1 MSATEETSR
10 EQIHDQEDRPQYR
23 CRRGAVQPGHRATPC
38 EGWLNLLASLPID
51 GAHLAPFL
59 PAVTLIELTPGPDM
73 AYLGLLSVREGFTAG
88 FLTAAGITLG
98 LAACL
103 LASVAGLAE
112 FAARETWAYRTLRWV
127 GGGYLLWLA
136 LDAWRGETRR
146 RSEAPSRPVMAP
158 RLNLR
163 GFLINILNPKAAIF
177 YLSLLPGR
185 IRPERGQ
192 VVLQGLALGAVHLA
206 IAVTVHA
213 GFAAALVAV
222 AAWVA
227 WTTRSA

>member
-10 EQIHDQEDRPQYR
+10 EQVHDQEDRPQYR

-51 GAHLAPFL
+51 GARLAPFL

-73 AYLGLLSVREGFTAG
+73 AYLGLLSVREGFPAG
-88 FLTAAGITLG
+88 FLT
-98 LAACL
+98 
-103 LASVAGLAE
+103 VAGLAE
-112 FAARETWAYRTLRWV
+112 FAARETCAYRTLRWV
-127 GGGYLLWLA
+127 GVGYLLWLA

-146 RSEAPSRPVMAP
+146 RSEAPSRPVTAP
-158 RLNLR
+158 RLILR
-163 GFLINILNPKAAIF
+163 GFLINILKPKAAIF
-177 YLSLLPGR
+177 CLSLLPR
-185 IRPERGQ
+185 FIRPERGQ